1 MTIRKYRSKLSSSFQ
16 RCAVWHQRCL
26 YWSTRKIDLLQ
37 RWQYIHM
44 LGYKQAFASTC
55 VSIMATENSCVS
67 SVLCRQN
74 KILRVKDRIK
84 HDSWNLFHLSLHI
97 SSCFWILITNT
108 NITLKQNSSGGIDG
122 GRMWGQRTR
131 VRRPRWRSW
140 NKDRRNVWRD
150 ATCLGLTRSRKGLAR
165 SRRPNLVIPQT
176 MWRGENEEKRRECW
190 WTKEKLNQDNT
201 MPCLWTN
208 QRGGCS
214 REEESVRF
222 SSATLAESAELF
234 LAELELLL
242 PARVGCRRVG
252 PLHLKTAEARAARLH
267 LRPPRAAVR
276 LRGSLGLLVMRWVGA
291 AGSAA

>member
-1 MTIRKYRSKLSSSFQ
+1 
-16 RCAVWHQRCL
+16 
-26 YWSTRKIDLLQ
+26 
-37 RWQYIHM
+37 
-44 LGYKQAFASTC
+44 
-55 VSIMATENSCVS
+55 
-67 SVLCRQN
+67 
-74 KILRVKDRIK
+74 
-84 HDSWNLFHLSLHI
+84 
-97 SSCFWILITNT
+97 
-108 NITLKQNSSGGIDG
+108 
-122 GRMWGQRTR
+122 
-131 VRRPRWRSW
+131 
-140 NKDRRNVWRD
+140 
-150 ATCLGLTRSRKGLAR
+150 
-165 SRRPNLVIPQT
+165 

-276 LRGSLGLLVMRWVGA
+276 LRGSLGLLVMR
-291 AGSAA
+291 